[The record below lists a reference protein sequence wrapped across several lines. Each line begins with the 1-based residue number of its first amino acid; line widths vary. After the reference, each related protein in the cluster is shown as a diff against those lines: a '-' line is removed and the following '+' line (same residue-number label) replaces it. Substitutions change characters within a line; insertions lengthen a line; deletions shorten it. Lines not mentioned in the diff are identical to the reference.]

1 MKLGHRLKGHKGHCG
16 LVSIKILDSV
26 LNVKALIGTSKQ
38 EKVLVG
44 SRGPSRPMGSF
55 SVIMKTDGSF
65 AAVGEN
71 CRDMRIFIVNTCRRY
86 D

>member
-1 MKLGHRLKGHKGHCG
+1 M
-16 LVSIKILDSV
+16 
-26 LNVKALIGTSKQ
+26 KALIGTSKQ
-38 EKVLVG
+38 EKVL
-44 SRGPSRPMGSF
+44 SRPIEAF